1 MLKLLFVRIISNS
14 IFMSIKRIDY
24 KEAREYYI
32 KGEGDEYPSLYDVA
46 REFKYS
52 LSTLRKKAAN
62 EGWLKKRKE
71 RISLQETME
80 MRKEFN
86 YPPYQNLIRHLFRSR
101 SEAKVEFY
109 SNKWADLINESKIK
123 HLTIKGPAPAPI
135 EKIKGFYRFHLF
147 YFTKSV
153 RMALKDLSKIRESF
167 PLDPE
172 VHDILD
178 VDAHQIS

>member
-1 MLKLLFVRIISNS
+1 
-14 IFMSIKRIDY
+14 MSIKRIDY

-80 MRKEFN
+80 MRKEFMGKA
-86 YPPYQNLIRHLFRSR
+86 
-101 SEAKVEFY
+101 AKL
-109 SNKWADLINESKIK
+109 SNVAFNAISAAEYIIGKIK
-123 HLTIKGPAPAPI
+123 EEQNDIENGKKAFDVNLASKQIWSLNQAMSLVDKAQLTLDEI
-135 EKIKGFYRFHLF
+135 ENGNMSPMSDIGF
-147 YFTKSV
+147 
-153 RMALKDLSKIRESF
+153 I
-167 PLDPE
+167 
-172 VHDILD
+172 
-178 VDAHQIS
+178 

>member
-1 MLKLLFVRIISNS
+1 
-14 IFMSIKRIDY
+14 MSIKRIDY

-80 MRKEFN
+80 MRKEFMGKATM
-86 YPPYQNLIRHLFRSR
+86 L
-101 SEAKVEFY
+101 
-109 SNKWADLINESKIK
+109 SNVAFNAISAAEYIIGKIK
-123 HLTIKGPAPAPI
+123 EEQNDIENGKKAFDVNLASKQIWSLNQAMSLFEKAQLTLDEI
-135 EKIKGFYRFHLF
+135 ENGNMSPMSDIGF
-147 YFTKSV
+147 
-153 RMALKDLSKIRESF
+153 I
-167 PLDPE
+167 
-172 VHDILD
+172 
-178 VDAHQIS
+178 